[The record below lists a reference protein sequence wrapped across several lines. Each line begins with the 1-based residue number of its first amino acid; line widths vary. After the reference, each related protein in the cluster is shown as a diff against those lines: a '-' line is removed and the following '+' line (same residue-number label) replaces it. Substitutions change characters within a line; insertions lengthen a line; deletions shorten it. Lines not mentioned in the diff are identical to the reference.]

1 MTTTLHFTI
10 LGCGA
15 SPGVPRID
23 GLWGAC
29 DPANPKNRRRRC
41 AMLVQRFD
49 GDEQTALLID
59 TGPDLR
65 EQMITTGLT
74 WLDGVLYTHDH
85 ADHTH
90 GIDDLRILAYNR
102 RKLIDVYFDAATGA
116 IVQRRFDY
124 CFATP
129 EGSSYP
135 PIVKANAIEHGR
147 EIVIEGPGGEI
158 RVMPFRQLHGN
169 IESLGFRFGCL
180 AYSSDLHDLPPESLP
195 FVEELD
201 VWIVDALRY
210 THHPSHFSVEQALD
224 WIARLRPHRAILT
237 HLHMDLDYETLRGEL
252 PSGVEPAFDGMQLEL
267 TF

>member
-1 MTTTLHFTI
+1 MNLRFTI

-23 GLWGAC
+23 GVWGAC

-41 AMLVQRFD
+41 AVLVQRF
-49 GDEQTALLID
+49 GGEGQTDVLID

-65 EQMITTGLT
+65 EQMITTGLRG
-74 WLDGVLYTHDH
+74 LDGVLYTHDH

-102 RKLIDVYFDAATGA
+102 RRLIDVYFDQETAD

-135 PIVKANAIEHGR
+135 PIVKGHLIEPGR
-147 EIVIEGPGGEI
+147 EVVIGGAGGGI
-158 RVMPFRQLHGN
+158 RALPFRQLHGD
-169 IESLGFRFGCL
+169 IHSIGYRFGGL
-180 AYSSDLHDLPPESLP
+180 AYSSDLHALPEESLP
-195 FVEELD
+195 LLEGLD

-210 THHPSHFSVEQALD
+210 TPHPSHFSVEQALD
-224 WIARLRPHRAILT
+224 WIARVKPRRAILT
-237 HLHMDLDYETLRGEL
+237 HLHMDLDYETLRGQL
-252 PSGVEPAFDGMQLEL
+252 PAGVEPAYDGMELEMAI
-267 TF
+267 

>member
-1 MTTTLHFTI
+1 MTVLHFTI

-23 GLWGAC
+23 GSWGAC

-41 AMLVQRFD
+41 AMLVQRF
-49 GDEQTALLID
+49 GAEGQTDVLVD

-65 EQMITTGLT
+65 EQMITTGLKG
-74 WLDGVLYTHDH
+74 LDGVLYSHDH

-102 RKLIDVYFDAATGA
+102 KRLIDVYFDEATAA

-135 PIVKANAIEHGR
+135 PIVKGHLIEPGR
-147 EIVIEGPGGEI
+147 EVAITGAGGEV
-158 RVMPFRQLHGN
+158 RTLPFRQLHGG
-169 IESLGFRFGCL
+169 ITSLGFRFGGL
-180 AYSSDLHDLPPESLP
+180 AYSSDLHGLPDESLP
-195 FVEELD
+195 LLEDLD
-201 VWIVDALRY
+201 VWILDALRY
-210 THHPSHFSVEQALD
+210 TYHPSHFSVEQALE
-224 WIARLRPHRAILT
+224 WIEKVKPRRAILT
-237 HLHMDLDYETLRGEL
+237 HLHMDLDYETLRRQL
-252 PSGVEPAFDGMQLEL
+252 PDGVEPAFDGMRLEVGV
-267 TF
+267 